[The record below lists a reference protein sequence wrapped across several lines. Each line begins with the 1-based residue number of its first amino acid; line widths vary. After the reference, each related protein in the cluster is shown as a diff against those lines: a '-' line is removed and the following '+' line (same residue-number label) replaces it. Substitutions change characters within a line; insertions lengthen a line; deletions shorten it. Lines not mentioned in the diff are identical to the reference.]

1 MHLKVSAYPI
11 PNIKFQLT
19 SKLQPSSSCLFH
31 GLTHVCCI
39 PVTRNY
45 LSPSPGSSSSCLSP
59 GQGCFCLVL
68 ALQENLFLLKAL
80 GQVLHSL
87 YTGLLIFLRRK
98 KKTPSAS
105 WRSHRHL
112 QLCAYSE
119 DAPTFQ
125 GIAIICL
132 TDKASL
138 KLEVGS
144 YAILFYPKYPMNLAL
159 SCFTEYS
166 VNLNFINE
174 IT

>member
-11 PNIKFQLT
+11 PNIRFQLT
-19 SKLQPSSSCLFH
+19 SKLQPSSSCLFN

-68 ALQENLFLLKAL
+68 ALRENLFLLKAL

-98 KKTPSAS
+98 KKPLLLHEGPIGIYNSVHIRKMPPPFKA
-105 WRSHRHL
+105 L
-112 QLCAYSE
+112 QLYVLQIKQA
-119 DAPTFQ
+119 
-125 GIAIICL
+125 
-132 TDKASL
+132 
-138 KLEVGS
+138 
-144 YAILFYPKYPMNLAL
+144 
-159 SCFTEYS
+159 
-166 VNLNFINE
+166 
-174 IT
+174 